1 MNLWESQVV
10 PRMVDFCCGMH
21 DLDDL
26 RERACEGLHG
36 EVLEIGFGSGL
47 NIPYYPSAVRRVT
60 AIEPSDVAWRLARRR
75 IEDSGV
81 EVVRGG
87 LDGQQLDLP
96 DASFDAALSTFTM
109 CTIPDLNAA
118 LSEIRR
124 VLRPGGQLH
133 FVEHG
138 LSPESKVERWQHRLT
153 PVQRRVAGGCHLD
166 RPIAERVEGAG
177 FVVDE
182 EQFYAKGPKAF
193 SFIYLGRAR
202 VA

>member
-1 MNLWESQVV
+1 MNLWEKQVV

-36 EVLEIGFGSGL
+36 DVLEIGFGSGL
-47 NIPYYPSAVRRVT
+47 NIAYYPSDVRRVT
-60 AIEPSDVAWRLARRR
+60 AVEPSDVAWRLARPR
-75 IEDSGV
+75 IDKSRV
-81 EVVRGG
+81 DVVRGG
-87 LDGQQLDLP
+87 LDGQRLELP

-109 CTIPDLNAA
+109 CTIPDLDAA

-138 LSPESKVERWQHRLT
+138 LSPEANVERWQHRLT
-153 PVQRRVAGGCHLD
+153 PVQRRVAGGCHLN
-166 RPIAERVEGAG
+166 RPIGESVEGAG

-193 SFIYLGRAR
+193 SYIYLGRAR